1 MLITNRPRCKTV
13 RSKLKTL
20 IADKDLE
27 RYGEDHTYHVLV
39 KPVHENDTLPR
50 LTDDCSCCAP
60 EELQYLYDDEPH
72 PRLSIHHDKDDFF
85 KAVYDATLLE
95 NTDSQGS
102 MIPLEEKELKILQK
116 TIDDEIAADQIE
128 DQTKPTDW
136 TNHGD
141 KMAQYLDDDDSR
153 IEFISENYAFLNL
166 TEVKAMMRNPK
177 FCDFHGSTNQVP
189 ETPEELMQEA
199 LTYLL
204 EIEDWCRYK
213 KFDFAQKKYE
223 IVKGFQD
230 YLEETKDEN
239 PVSKSQQPR
248 YRKDHVKSYIASNHP
263 FPPSPRSSPGSSQRD
278 GGLLPHGGPKPQEH
292 FK

>member
-50 LTDDCSCCAP
+50 LTDDCSCAIGTCEAAGCAP

-102 MIPLEEKELKILQK
+102 MIPLEEKELKTLQK
-116 TIDDEIAADQIE
+116 IIDDEIAADKIK
-128 DQTKPTDW
+128 DQTPSQGKG
-136 TNHGD
+136 N
-141 KMAQYLDDDDSR
+141 S
-153 IEFISENYAFLNL
+153 S
-166 TEVKAMMRNPK
+166 
-177 FCDFHGSTNQVP
+177 
-189 ETPEELMQEA
+189 A
-199 LTYLL
+199 L
-204 EIEDWCRYK
+204 
-213 KFDFAQKKYE
+213 
-223 IVKGFQD
+223 
-230 YLEETKDEN
+230 
-239 PVSKSQQPR
+239 P
-248 YRKDHVKSYIASNHP
+248 
-263 FPPSPRSSPGSSQRD
+263 
-278 GGLLPHGGPKPQEH
+278 
-292 FK
+292 